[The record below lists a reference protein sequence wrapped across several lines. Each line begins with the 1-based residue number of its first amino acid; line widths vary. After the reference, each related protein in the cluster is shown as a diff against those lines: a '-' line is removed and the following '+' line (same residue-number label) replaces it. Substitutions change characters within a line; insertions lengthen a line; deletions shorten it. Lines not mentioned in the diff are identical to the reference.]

1 MKMKDMFSPS
11 NSRPSTP
18 PRSPCPSP
26 PRTFSES
33 IMEEN
38 IGNAEL
44 IIRRWDVDAV
54 DGSGVYK
61 SMTPQLFSTSEE
73 NEQRENQQQQQQQ
86 QQFINAV
93 KDVREAMHFFAKE
106 KYSTSS
112 EILVR
117 GQNLME
123 IAMKRLEREFYTIL
137 KTKRSVLMDAGK
149 STVSSAA
156 NDSSS
161 GIFSDVEN
169 GESTSADDEVNDN
182 EEINVIENPTTTTT
196 TSEDVISPLRTIAE
210 CMISSGYGKECVY
223 IYKLIRKSIVDETL
237 YYLGIEKL
245 TASQIQ
251 KMDWDFLDLK
261 VKNWLN
267 AVKNDAVKTLFRG
280 ERFLC
285 DVVFSSS
292 EKIRES
298 CFAEIIRDDALM
310 FFGFPENVAKC
321 KRKILSPE
329 KIFRFLDIYEAIS
342 DIWMEIES
350 IFSFDSLSAVKTQ
363 AIASLLKL
371 GEAVRVMLSQ
381 FEEAIQK
388 DSLKTSVP
396 GGGVHPLTRYVMNYL
411 VFLADYCGP
420 VTDIISDWPMA
431 AHTPLP
437 ESYFSSP
444 SSIHGIEEDSPES
457 AITVRLAWLILLLL
471 CKLDAKAGLYKEHV
485 ALSYLFLA
493 NNLNYVVSKVRK
505 SKLRL
510 LMGSEWISKHEL
522 KVKQYTSNYERM
534 GWSKVMTSFP
544 DDQTVFIPLH
554 EIRNYFRKF
563 NASFEEAIR
572 IQASWVI
579 PDSKLRD
586 QVKISLA
593 RSIIPVYRVFYHKYR
608 EVMVPERESEPI
620 VRFAPEDLENY
631 LSDLFF
637 GNGSGGSTATT
648 ATTTS
653 YRSSYPSS
661 TTSAS
666 SSSRGQQ
673 R

>member
-1 MKMKDMFSPS
+1 MKMRDILSPT

-18 PRSPCPSP
+18 SRSPCPSP

-38 IGNAEL
+38 IENAEL
-44 IIRRWDVDAV
+44 IIRRWDVDAA

-61 SMTPQLFSTSEE
+61 STTPQLFSNSE
-73 NEQRENQQQQQQQ
+73 ENQQQQQL
-86 QQFINAV
+86 FINAV
-93 KDVREAMHFFAKE
+93 KDLREAMHFFVKE
-106 KYSTSS
+106 KYSSSS
-112 EILVR
+112 EMLVR
-117 GQNLME
+117 AQNLME

-137 KTKRSVLMDAGK
+137 KAKRNVLVDAGK

-156 NDSSS
+156 NYSSS
-161 GIFSDVEN
+161 AIFSDVEN
-169 GESTSADDEVNDN
+169 AESTSGDDELDDND
-182 EEINVIENPTTTTT
+182 EINVIQNPTIT
-196 TSEDVISPLRTIAE
+196 TSEDEMLPLRTIAE

-251 KMDWDFLDLK
+251 KMDWDILDLK
-261 VKNWLN
+261 VRNWLN

-280 ERFLC
+280 ERYLC

-298 CFAEIIRDDALM
+298 CFAEIIRDGALT

-321 KRKILSPE
+321 KRKVLSPE

-342 DIWMEIES
+342 DIWMEIEL

-363 AIASLLKL
+363 AVASLLKL
-371 GEAVRVMLSQ
+371 GEAIRVMLSQ

-388 DSLKTSVP
+388 DSSKTSIP

-411 VFLADYCGP
+411 VFLADYSGS
-420 VTDIISDWPMA
+420 VTDVISDWPMA
-431 AHTPLP
+431 AHAPVP

-444 SSIHGIEEDSPES
+444 SSFHGIEEDSPES
-457 AITVRLAWLILLLL
+457 AITVRFAWLILLLL
-471 CKLDAKAGLYKEHV
+471 CKLDGKAGLYKEHV

-510 LMGSEWISKHEL
+510 LMGPEWISNHEL

-554 EIRNYFRKF
+554 EVRNHFRKF
-563 NASFEEAIR
+563 NASFEESIR
-572 IQASWVI
+572 LQASWVI

-608 EVMVPERESEPI
+608 GVMIPEREAEPI

-637 GNGSGGSTATT
+637 GNSSGGSTAMT
-648 ATTTS
+648 ASTTS

-666 SSSRGQQ
+666 SSSHGQQ